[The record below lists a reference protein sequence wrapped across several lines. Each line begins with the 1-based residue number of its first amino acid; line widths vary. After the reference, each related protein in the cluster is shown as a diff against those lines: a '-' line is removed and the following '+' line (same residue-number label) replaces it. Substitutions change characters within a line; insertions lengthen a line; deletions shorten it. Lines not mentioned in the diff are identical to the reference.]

1 MFYVMINKTRWV
13 ISEHKTI
20 EEAAQK
26 MEEYIRQDRNWDIY
40 RKNCYSIITGDSIE
54 TDDFATVGFF
64 EKVKIDDNYQI
75 STLASKNNG
84 AGDQYDEDD
93 EEEMQED
100 EFNKKFE
107 KELKELKEKMEDIR
121 KEKPVRFNNLSRL
134 FIVIDEQKNVF
145 KQGIS
150 EYTPLEWAKED
161 VDKVQ
166 NKYKESLKKLEEFNK
181 NINDSEYLKNNKI
194 VEVETDSKLVKR
206 LNSIY
211 KDFKENV
218 SDIEKLGRKVE
229 NLYAKEYRNE
239 NFYTI
244 WDWSKEN
251 DVQVEEIIYCTI
263 DKDEIEL
270 LLNQLNKEY
279 KNDIKQKNKE
289 KNRELQYV

>member
-1 MFYVMINKTRWV
+1 MFYVMVNKTRWV

-20 EEAAQK
+20 EAAAQK

-40 RKNCYSIITGDSIE
+40 RKNCYSIITGENILI
-54 TDDFATVGFF
+54 DDFATVGFF

-84 AGDQYDEDD
+84 AGDQYDEDE

-107 KELKELKEKMEDIR
+107 KELKELKEKLENAK
-121 KEKPVRFNNLSRL
+121 KESPVRFNNLSRL
-134 FIVIDEQKNVF
+134 FIVIDEQKNIF
-145 KQGIS
+145 QQGIS
-150 EYTPLEWAKED
+150 EYSSLEWIKEE
-161 VDKVQ
+161 VEKVEA
-166 NKYKESLKKLEEFNK
+166 NYKESLKKLEEFNK

-194 VEVETDSKLVKR
+194 VDVDTNSTLIRK

-218 SDIEKLGRKVE
+218 KDIEKLGRKVD
-229 NLYAKEYRNE
+229 NLYAQKYKNE

-251 DVQVEEIIYCTI
+251 DVKIEEMIYCTI

>member
-20 EEAAQK
+20 KEAAQK

-40 RKNCYSIITGDSIE
+40 RKNCYSIITGENILI
-54 TDDFATVGFF
+54 DDFATVGFF

-107 KELKELKEKMEDIR
+107 KELKELKEKLENVK
-121 KEKPVRFNNLSRL
+121 KESPVRFNNLSRL
-134 FIVIDEQKNVF
+134 FIVIDEQKNIF
-145 KQGIS
+145 QQGIS
-150 EYTPLEWAKED
+150 EYSSLEWAKEEIE
-161 VDKVQ
+161 KVET
-166 NKYKESLKKLEEFNK
+166 NYKANLKKLEEFNK

-194 VEVETDSKLVKR
+194 VDVDTNSTLVRK

-218 SDIEKLGRKVE
+218 KDIEKLGRKVE
-229 NLYAKEYRNE
+229 NLYAQKYKNE

-289 KNRELQYV
+289 KNRELQYA